1 MWNHQLQCPIMTKCT
16 VHSNLDGLII
26 NDHVLSDAGLRK
38 NEPLLEHPNSKKLR
52 SQHPG
57 ARRTLKKTPPEG
69 DFERWDWIPLDP
81 GWPETAQETIARDT

>member
-1 MWNHQLQCPIMTKCT
+1 MWNPQLQCPIMTKST

-57 ARRTLKKTPPEG
+57 ARRTLKKRHQKAILNAG
-69 DFERWDWIPLDP
+69 IGSLGSRLK
-81 GWPETAQETIARDT
+81 Q